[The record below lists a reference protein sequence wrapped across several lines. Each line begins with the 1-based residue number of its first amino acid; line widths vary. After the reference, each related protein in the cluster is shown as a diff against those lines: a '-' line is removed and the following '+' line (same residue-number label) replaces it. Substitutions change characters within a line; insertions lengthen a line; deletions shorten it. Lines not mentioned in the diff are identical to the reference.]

1 MITVN
6 LLANLN
12 PIFVVVA
19 VNVLAMS
26 CHARLSLRSL
36 SADALP
42 VVNNEIRGIYL
53 PKTLSVVTLVQCAYY
68 ADQV

>member
-1 MITVN
+1 
-6 LLANLN
+6 
-12 PIFVVVA
+12 
-19 VNVLAMS
+19 MS